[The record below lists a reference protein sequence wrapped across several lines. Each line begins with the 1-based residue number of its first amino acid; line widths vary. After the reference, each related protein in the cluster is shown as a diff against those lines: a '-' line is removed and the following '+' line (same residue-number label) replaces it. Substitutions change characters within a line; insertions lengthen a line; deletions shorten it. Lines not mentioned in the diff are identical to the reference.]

1 MKKNI
6 FASLL
11 CCILAMF
18 AKAETPTSPTVNTP
32 KFYMG
37 VCTHFAQY
45 KGDLKLNLKMIKDAG
60 FNSIRD
66 DIYWSQVEREKGKY
80 DYPKMFLEAPSE
92 AQKAGL
98 VQLSVLAYGNPLYDG
113 GAYPQTNASAEAYSN
128 FAADVAKKLKGKNA
142 FYQVWNEWDGGCGMP
157 EFRGTSTPKGY
168 AELLKKSYEKIK
180 AADADA
186 TVVLNSICKGDK
198 EFEELLKT
206 GVIQNCDVLSL
217 HTYNHSESQFNRTP
231 EAWYKRMLG
240 VGEIV
245 KKYNFGKTKDLFITE
260 MGFNNRTGRN
270 GYTYA
275 QSADYA
281 ARLYLLARTIP
292 WIKGIWWYDFQD
304 DGIDESELEDNFGLV
319 KYDLTPKPAY
329 YALQSI
335 SHIIK
340 NGEFAGKFSSKNKN
354 LYVLRFK
361 VDENDVLAI
370 WNSDP
375 KNHAKIT
382 IKNKSPNRSNFTL
395 YHAGSSPLKS
405 GWGMVDKLSHGNFIP
420 DSISFSAT
428 ERPLILEGD
437 FSNIEISEA
446 EIISFDETKRPD
458 ETNLFLPE
466 KVLIV
471 KNPNTPPETV
481 KIDET
486 RDGPLP
492 QESDLSASAQFSYTR
507 DILKVKVFVKDNG
520 FDFTNDIKKY
530 RNFDHLELS
539 FKVDDKN
546 APGECTTFAVAAH
559 QSQGLKSI
567 PVKTQFGQS
576 AADIEGK
583 FEISTGGYTY
593 EIDIPAA
600 ALGLVAFE
608 KNLSIGASITVED
621 FDDLKKTHTLR
632 WGKGNTFPVEMRNFK
647 MLYFN

>member
-1 MKKNI
+1 M
-6 FASLL
+6 
-11 CCILAMF
+11 
-18 AKAETPTSPTVNTP
+18 P
-32 KFYMG
+32 K
-37 VCTHFAQY
+37 
-45 KGDLKLNLKMIKDAG
+45 
-60 FNSIRD
+60 
-66 DIYWSQVEREKGKY
+66 
-80 DYPKMFLEAPSE
+80 
-92 AQKAGL
+92 
-98 VQLSVLAYGNPLYDG
+98 
-113 GAYPQTNASAEAYSN
+113 
-128 FAADVAKKLKGKNA
+128 
-142 FYQVWNEWDGGCGMP
+142 
-157 EFRGTSTPKGY
+157 FRGTSTPKGY

-245 KKYNFGKTKDLFITE
+245 KKYNSGKTKDLFITE

-270 GYTYA
+270 GYSYA

-405 GWGMVDKLSHGNFIP
+405 GWGMIDKLSHGNFIP